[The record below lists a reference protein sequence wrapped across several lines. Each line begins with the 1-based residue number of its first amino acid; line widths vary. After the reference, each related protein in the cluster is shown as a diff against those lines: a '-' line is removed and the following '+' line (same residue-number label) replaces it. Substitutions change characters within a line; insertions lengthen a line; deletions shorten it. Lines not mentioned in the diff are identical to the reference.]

1 MDLLIKLDF
10 KVVPTDQYG
19 DKHGNDIITAIDN
32 HNVTYMEDLVSYI
45 DENKQPGEKLSVTV
59 FRNQTYTDLSVELGD
74 RSNSTKTDSNSTKT
88 DEGKDPY
95 N

>member
-1 MDLLIKLDF
+1 
-10 KVVPTDQYG
+10 
-19 DKHGNDIITAIDN
+19 
-32 HNVTYMEDLVSYI
+32 MEDLVSYI

-74 RSNSTKTDSNSTKT
+74 RSNSTKTD
-88 DEGKDPY
+88 EEKDPY